1 MHVHA
6 CVDLWRCACMCMH
19 VLIHGG
25 VHACVHARMYARSA
39 YVCMSARESMALIQ
53 VIKWTYTH
61 RRSMIT

>member
-1 MHVHA
+1 
-6 CVDLWRCACMCMH
+6 MCMH